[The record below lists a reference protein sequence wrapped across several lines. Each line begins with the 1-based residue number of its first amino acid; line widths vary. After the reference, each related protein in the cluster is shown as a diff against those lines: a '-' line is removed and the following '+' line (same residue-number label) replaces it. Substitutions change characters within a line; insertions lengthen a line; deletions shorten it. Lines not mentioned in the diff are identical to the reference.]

1 MLKSQMNP
9 HFIFNA
15 LNSIKQYVIGNEIEN
30 AVYYINKF
38 AKLIRKILDTST
50 KKDISLDEELETMTT
65 YMTIEN
71 MRFSNEIDFKIN
83 IDADVD
89 SKKIRVPS
97 LILQPFIEN
106 SLWHGLSSK
115 LNDKKIIIDVKN
127 TIPDYVSI
135 LITDNGV
142 GRKVSQERKLK
153 ETIKRRSVGIEITK
167 DRLFSFAKRFNRSFE
182 LKIEDLYD
190 EQNVAS
196 GTKIILNIPV

>member
-1 MLKSQMNP
+1 M
-9 HFIFNA
+9 
-15 LNSIKQYVIGNEIEN
+15 
-30 AVYYINKF
+30 
-38 AKLIRKILDTST
+38 
-50 KKDISLDEELETMTT
+50 
-65 YMTIEN
+65 
-71 MRFSNEIDFKIN
+71 
-83 IDADVD
+83 
-89 SKKIRVPS
+89 
-97 LILQPFIEN
+97 
-106 SLWHGLSSK
+106 SSK